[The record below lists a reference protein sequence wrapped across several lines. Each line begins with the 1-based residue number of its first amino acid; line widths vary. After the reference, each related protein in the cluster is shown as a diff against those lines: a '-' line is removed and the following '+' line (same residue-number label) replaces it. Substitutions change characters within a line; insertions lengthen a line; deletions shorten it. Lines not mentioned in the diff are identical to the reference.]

1 MRMLCYKCNHSWQ
14 YRGILTEGQ
23 LYVTC
28 PNCMRKIR
36 IDNSLID
43 DSSEQ
48 RLLTSLP
55 KKRVKTTSFPLR
67 LPTTTS
73 FKIEFETIK
82 DKDGFVYRVDKRMPE
97 RFKETLRNE
106 EIEDIGKVEEMQE
119 QESVIRIL
127 PPKFKIIRVIPYNPI
142 KHLEHM
148 KNYY

>member
-1 MRMLCYKCNHSWQ
+1 MRMLCYKCNHSWK
-14 YRGILTEGQ
+14 YKGVFIEGK

-36 IDNSLID
+36 IDKSSVE
-43 DSSEQ
+43 DSFEQ

-82 DKDGFVYRVDKRMPE
+82 DKDGFVYRVDKRMSE

-106 EIEDIGKVEEMQE
+106 EIEEIEEVEEMQE
-119 QESVIRIL
+119 QE
-127 PPKFKIIRVIPYNPI
+127 
-142 KHLEHM
+142 
-148 KNYY
+148 